1 MSSIVMVNKQR
12 KTNTIVTYKM
22 SENFDRAFARSLCQ
36 NYERKMEERNA
47 LREILLVFCNERVRK
62 WRTRVNPTMAFFLSQ
77 QAQQDIKLVSSIQ
90 FVLQKCI
97 VFEQVLS

>member
-1 MSSIVMVNKQR
+1 MVNKQR
-12 KTNTIVTYKM
+12 KTNAIVTYKM
-22 SENFDRAFARSLCQ
+22 SENFDRALARSLSQ

-47 LREILLVFCNERVRK
+47 LQEILLVVRNEKVCK

-97 VFEQVLS
+97 EFQQVLS